1 MVVCLC
7 VCCLWE
13 EIGAAGF
20 EKRVQSVALELSQ
33 TPLSFNM
40 PFPAWIS
47 LSHVTELDA
56 HTSFSHLLPFL
67 MSPLFFS
74 SPFPSP
80 RCCIHPT
87 PPDTTDTISAA
98 TKSDSLSICHFLA
111 NLFFFG
117 HPAQGFL
124 ARTNTF
130 KSRKCSVLLR
140 RPKRGRD
147 DYWGW
152 ISRKIHRWQKLSKT
166 DKTFVKLCVSTLCQ
180 FLKWFVSVIQPW
192 FMLEGSLRVD
202 PYLCWQWVN

>member
-1 MVVCLC
+1 MN
-7 VCCLWE
+7 
-13 EIGAAGF
+13 
-20 EKRVQSVALELSQ
+20 QSVSCHRAWRPHIFFSPSSVSHVSPFLLLCIPLPSMLHPPNPPRHHRYHQ
-33 TPLSFNM
+33 CCHQVWFTVHLPLSRQ
-40 PFPAWIS
+40 P
-47 LSHVTELDA
+47 
-56 HTSFSHLLPFL
+56 
-67 MSPLFFS
+67 
-74 SPFPSP
+74 
-80 RCCIHPT
+80 
-87 PPDTTDTISAA
+87 
-98 TKSDSLSICHFLA
+98 
-111 NLFFFG
+111 FFFG

-166 DKTFVKLCVSTLCQ
+166 DETFVKLCVSTLCQ